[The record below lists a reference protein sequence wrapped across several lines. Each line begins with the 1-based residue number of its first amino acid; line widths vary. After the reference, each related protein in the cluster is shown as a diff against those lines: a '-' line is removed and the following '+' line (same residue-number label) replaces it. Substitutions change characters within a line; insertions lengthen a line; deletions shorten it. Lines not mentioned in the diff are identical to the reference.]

1 MDEWM
6 VATSAIAYITKLNK
20 RKKKKKI
27 LLCFLREGHPRA

>member
-20 RKKKKKI
+20 GKKEKKNPA
-27 LLCFLREGHPRA
+27 LLP

>member
-20 RKKKKKI
+20 RKKERKKKNPA
-27 LLCFLREGHPRA
+27 LFP